1 MFQVDVFDKFGAIL
15 LRFSCRTLVEA
26 LEWMFDHRTGNF
38 TDSMGMIK
46 KGATEW
52 QLTRIS
58 GREEIVH
65 VEPVKTLTTALGDIT
80 DIVEIEPKSKSQ
92 MRRLN
97 IQRERG
103 AIGEPWLSGATEEY
117 HEGKAG
123 MK

>member
-52 QLTRIS
+52 ELTRIS
-58 GREEIVH
+58 EV
-65 VEPVKTLTTALGDIT
+65 A
-80 DIVEIEPKSKSQ
+80 PKSKSQ